1 MPASAQAYG
10 HLGVVDR
17 HGATI
22 QAIVGDGEAGLSIH
36 LEAVQVSII
45 ADYGHSIL
53 LG

>member
-1 MPASAQAYG
+1 MPASAQACG

-17 HGATI
+17 HGEAI
-22 QAIVGDGEAGLSIH
+22 QAIVSDGEAGLSIH
-36 LEAVQVSII
+36 LEAVQLSII